1 MTPAAE
7 PSEALPAP
15 QPLSKATWRSDLGG
29 AMGDLG
35 TLLPFLVGFIVVAG
49 VQPSSI
55 LLAFGLSLVIV
66 GRRFGVPM
74 PVQPMKAVG
83 AAALAH
89 TVVGTNDMP
98 AVLALAALITGVF
111 WLIAAWSGL
120 ARWLARHVSRDVI
133 HGVVLGLGIALIV
146 AGLRRIKSDAVL
158 GGASV
163 VLALVLLG
171 RGDWLTMPVLMA
183 IGLAVG
189 WWRQPGLM
197 QLVTETPWTVALPA
211 PQWTAFNQPGL
222 WLTAIGLAA
231 AQIPLTFGN
240 AILGIVAETRR
251 LFPTVVEDES
261 RMARST
267 GFMNLLAGGLGAPPM
282 CFGAGGMAAQVA
294 CGARTGRA
302 PIFLGT
308 VLQLAGLFASGQLAL
323 LLGLLPAGTI
333 GAVLFVAGF
342 SLTIGRP
349 AARATSKPAPC
360 CEPHMFGVVGVL
372 DHHLLHT
379 ALVRLAED
387 VGGRGQAESYA
398 CHPR

>member
-1 MTPAAE
+1 MTPA
-7 PSEALPAP
+7 SESRETLPALP
-15 QPLSKATWRSDLGG
+15 PLSPATWRGDLGG
-29 AMGDLG
+29 ALGDLG
-35 TLLPFLVGFIVVAG
+35 TLLPFLVGFVVVAG

-66 GRRFGVPM
+66 GWRFGVPM

-89 TVVGTNDMP
+89 TVTGTNDLP
-98 AVLALAALITGVF
+98 AVLALAALMTGVF
-111 WLIAAWSGL
+111 WLVAAWSGL

-146 AGLRRIKSDAVL
+146 AGLRRIEGDAVL
-158 GGASV
+158 GSASV

-171 RGDWLTMPVLMA
+171 RGGWLTMPVLMS
-183 IGLAVG
+183 IGMAVG
-189 WWRQPGLM
+189 WWRQPELM
-197 QLVTETPWTVALPA
+197 QAVAETPWTLALPA
-211 PQWTAFNQPGL
+211 PQWGAFNQPGV
-222 WLTAIGLAA
+222 WLAAIGLAA

-251 LFPTVVEDES
+251 LFPAVAVDES
-261 RMARST
+261 RMARGT

-308 VLQLAGLFASGQLAL
+308 VLLLAGLFASGQLAA
-323 LLGLLPAGTI
+323 LLGLLPAGTV
-333 GAVLFVAGF
+333 GAMLFVAGF
-342 SLTIGRP
+342 SLTIGTAGSSRDKE
-349 AARATSKPAPC
+349 ARAVLLTTAAVSVWNA
-360 CEPHMFGVVGVL
+360 GVGVVVGVL
-372 DHHLLHT
+372 LEAGLKSKW
-379 ALVRLAED
+379 LRI
-387 VGGRGQAESYA
+387 
-398 CHPR
+398 

>member
-1 MTPAAE
+1 MTPATESLDTA
-7 PSEALPAP
+7 PAHP
-15 QPLSKATWRSDLGG
+15 PLSGATWRGDLGG
-29 AMGDLG
+29 ALGDLG
-35 TLLPFLVGFIVVAG
+35 TLLPFLVGFVVVAG

-66 GRRFGVPM
+66 GWRFGVPM

-83 AAALAH
+83 AAALAQ

-98 AVLALAALITGVF
+98 SVLALAALVTGVF

-120 ARWLARHVSRDVI
+120 ARWLARHVSRNVI

-146 AGLRRIKSDAVL
+146 AGLRRIEADAVL
-158 GGASV
+158 GSASV

-171 RGDWLTMPVLMA
+171 RGGWLTMPVLMA
-183 IGLAVG
+183 FGFAVG
-189 WWRQPGLM
+189 WWRQPGLV
-197 QLVTETPWTVALPA
+197 QVVTEAPWALALPA
-211 PQWTAFNQPGL
+211 PQWAALNQPGV
-222 WLTAIGLAA
+222 WLAAIGLAA

-251 LFPTVVEDES
+251 LFPAVALDES
-261 RMARST
+261 RMARGT

-308 VLQLAGLFASGQLAL
+308 VLLLAGLFASGQLAA

-333 GAVLFVAGF
+333 GAMLFVAGF
-342 SLTIGRP
+342 SLTIGTAGSSRDKE
-349 AARATSKPAPC
+349 ARAVLLTTAAVSVWNA
-360 CEPHMFGVVGVL
+360 GVGVVVGVL
-372 DHHLLHT
+372 LEAGLKSRW
-379 ALVRLAED
+379 LRI
-387 VGGRGQAESYA
+387 
-398 CHPR
+398 

>member
-1 MTPAAE
+1 MTPA
-7 PSEALPAP
+7 SESRETLPALP
-15 QPLSKATWRSDLGG
+15 PLSPATWRGDLGG
-29 AMGDLG
+29 ALGDLG
-35 TLLPFLVGFIVVAG
+35 TLLPFLVGFVVVAG

-66 GRRFGVPM
+66 GWRFGVPM

-89 TVVGTNDMP
+89 TVTGTNDLP
-98 AVLALAALITGVF
+98 AVLALAALMTGVF
-111 WLIAAWSGL
+111 WLVAAWSGL

-146 AGLRRIKSDAVL
+146 AGLRRIEGDAVL
-158 GGASV
+158 GSASV

-171 RGDWLTMPVLMA
+171 RGGWLTMPVLMS
-183 IGLAVG
+183 IGMAVG

-197 QLVTETPWTVALPA
+197 QAVAETPWTLALPV
-211 PQWTAFNQPGL
+211 PQWGAFNQPGV
-222 WLTAIGLAA
+222 WLAAIGLAA

-251 LFPTVVEDES
+251 LFPAVAVDES
-261 RMARST
+261 RMARGT

-308 VLQLAGLFASGQLAL
+308 VLLLAGLFASGQLAA
-323 LLGLLPAGTI
+323 LLGLLPAGTV
-333 GAVLFVAGF
+333 GAMLFVAGF
-342 SLTIGRP
+342 SLTIGTAGSSRDKE
-349 AARATSKPAPC
+349 ARAVLLTTAAVSVWNA
-360 CEPHMFGVVGVL
+360 GVGVVVGVL
-372 DHHLLHT
+372 LEAGLKSKW
-379 ALVRLAED
+379 LRI
-387 VGGRGQAESYA
+387 
-398 CHPR
+398 